1 MKHVVANSGKALL
14 KRTFEAFG
22 LDVCSKANRDKILA
36 KTWEEKQY
44 QLWRPFLAHHNI
56 QTVIDVGANDGQFAE
71 MIHRHFP
78 QSQILCFEPLETCET
93 KLHPIISRFTKY
105 KLFKAAAGD
114 KEGRVSFFQSEFSPC
129 SSLLPGTDNLGE
141 TYKEAS
147 NIKQLSVPVVRID
160 NALADETLQGEILVK
175 FDVQGYEMH
184 AINGAIETLK
194 QASVIVIETC
204 FFRKLYQ
211 DQPLF
216 RDIFLLLDSL
226 GFYFAG
232 NAEQHIRPSDNRIVE
247 ADAIFERR

>member
-1 MKHVVANSGKALL
+1 MTNFLTNTGKFLL
-14 KRTFEAFG
+14 KRTFDAFG
-22 LDVCSKANRDKILA
+22 LDVCSKANRDKLLA
-36 KTWEEKQY
+36 KSWEEKQY
-44 QLWRPFLAHHNI
+44 QLWHPFLGHHNI

-71 MIHRHFP
+71 MIHSHFP
-78 QSQILCFEPLETCET
+78 QSQIICFEPLETCES
-93 KLHPIISRFTKY
+93 KLLPIISRFPKY
-105 KLFKAAAGD
+105 KLFKAAAGNE
-114 KEGRVSFFQSEFSPC
+114 EGQVSFFESEFSPC
-129 SSLLPGTDNLGE
+129 SSLLPGSDNLGE
-141 TYKEAS
+141 TYKEAT
-147 NIKQLSVPVVRID
+147 NVKRLSVPIVKID
-160 NALADETLQGEILVK
+160 NAVAEEKLQGEILIK
-175 FDVQGYEMH
+175 FDVQGYEIP
-184 AINGAIETLK
+184 AIYGAIETLK